1 MIGPPKTLVVPYR
14 IRKESVLSHHD
25 DLDNTFLKANFTSLN
40 GVHKDDQVSEAFRT
54 ALKEFFMRHPELI
67 SDPQKVE
74 FLKYCYHHYVNID
87 PTYRDLSIQEKLEQ
101 ANRLASDFM
110 GTMFKA

>member
-1 MIGPPKTLVVPYR
+1 M
-14 IRKESVLSHHD
+14 SHHD